1 MSVTL
6 LPAEAPKSPAVNFR
20 RYIQELHNNDDLVLV
35 EKEVNPDLELAAIC
49 RRVYKKEDKA
59 PLFMNVKGSGSGG
72 LFRVLGAP
80 VGASIVPGKRFIRI
94 ANSLSLPSDS
104 PVEVVECETN
114 DIYVP
119 TCAEVVYE
127 GFVSATEAA
136 PEGPMAEYHG
146 HIFPGESHDCPLFR
160 VNAITHRTDPI
171 LPVCVAGRAPEEN
184 HTVWGLM
191 QAAEILTI
199 CQDAGLPITM
209 AWNPF
214 ESHCLWFVLQLDM
227 KKVRDM
233 NTNMKEFSER
243 VGHTI
248 FVSNPASIS
257 RQFI

>member
-1 MSVTL
+1 MVSGMPILKGVN
-6 LPAEAPKSPAVNFR
+6 EAG
-20 RYIQELHNNDDLVLV
+20 Y
-35 EKEVNPDLELAAIC
+35 
-49 RRVYKKEDKA
+49 
-59 PLFMNVKGSGSGG
+59 
-72 LFRVLGAP
+72 
-80 VGASIVPGKRFIRI
+80 VGALTW
-94 ANSLSLPSDS
+94 N

>member
-80 VGASIVPGKRFIRI
+80 VGAI
-94 ANSLSLPSDS
+94 
-104 PVEVVECETN
+104 EVVECETN

-119 TCAEVVYE
+119 TCAEVVYK

-184 HTVWGLM
+184 HTAWGLM

-227 KKVRDM
+227 KRVRDM

-248 FVSNPASIS
+248 FGSNPASIS